1 MSPQDHEANPGIMQ
15 IKQTFEYFD
24 RLLRY
29 LDRQALRSTVIT
41 GKVSAAE

>member
-1 MSPQDHEANPGIMQ
+1 MSAQITRPIRGIMQ

>member
-24 RLLRY
+24 RLLRH
-29 LDRQALRSTVIT
+29 LDWQVLRPTVIT
-41 GKVSAAE
+41 DRVGAPE